1 MMICR
6 RGKDAAG
13 AVQRA
18 RYLSVYAPL
27 ILTPKSHVTLLEE
40 SGWSRKLVHSLAK
53 PFSHRS

>member
-1 MMICR
+1 
-6 RGKDAAG
+6 
-13 AVQRA
+13 VQRA

>member
-40 SGWSRKLVHSLAK
+40 SLTSGEDRGVIA
-53 PFSHRS
+53 RRM